1 MAAFRKQLEA
11 IKVSLA
17 SAGGGGAKGTAAAQP
32 AAEEPVDEDSERL
45 AQISELESQIAKTKR
60 LKLGDE
66 LVQAQ
71 ETRLAALR
79 AERMAAKAPQAQ
91 VAALSSRLG
100 RLQAKQEKLRLATED
115 KQKGIEEAQ
124 TALDQAKADLE
135 AHQTDIANT
144 ASAIVAVQAELR
156 QAMEKAAPE
165 QEATRAPVQV
175 PPPEVQKEVLAEV
188 LRAHPQGASLAAGG
202 GGEKVLG
209 ELLGQ
214 ILAKLAAAP
223 GPPGPAASG
232 PEAQPPDEEMPDV
245 LDDGTV
251 KLIQEA
257 SRNPEAKRALATTL
271 RDLRMVKKARG

>member
-1 MAAFRKQLEA
+1 MVCSSCDRKAYWVSRTVCICGATAPPGVLRRAKEQHAKAGGPKLGGGGGGKAGGTPSALASEMAAFRKQLEA

-79 AERMAAKAPQAQ
+79 AERMEAKAPQAQ

-100 RLQAKQEKLRLATED
+100 RLQAKQEKLRLAMDD
-115 KQKGIEEAQ
+115 KQKSIVEAQ

-144 ASAIVAVQAELR
+144 ASAVVAVQAELR
-156 QAMEKAAPE
+156 
-165 QEATRAPVQV
+165 
-175 PPPEVQKEVLAEV
+175 
-188 LRAHPQGASLAAGG
+188 
-202 GGEKVLG
+202 
-209 ELLGQ
+209 
-214 ILAKLAAAP
+214 
-223 GPPGPAASG
+223 
-232 PEAQPPDEEMPDV
+232 
-245 LDDGTV
+245 
-251 KLIQEA
+251 
-257 SRNPEAKRALATTL
+257 
-271 RDLRMVKKARG
+271 